1 MVMCLVSVS
10 CPGTKT
16 PLRKNPTLEPIVRIL
31 NAHAIAYQFADTMAG
46 WGCLNQ
52 DWLEFTCVV
61 ETSWG
66 WCKPKFLSEKE
77 WTEIWLPLLEEG
89 KLLMQI
95 HYRINGKLIA
105 HH

>member
-1 MVMCLVSVS
+1 MCLVSVS

-16 PLRKNPTLEPIVRIL
+16 PLRNNTTLKPIVRIL
-31 NAHAIAYQFADTMAG
+31 DAHEIAYQFVDTMAG

-61 ETSWG
+61 ERSWS
-66 WCKPKFLSEKE
+66 WCKPNFLSDKE
-77 WTEIWLPLLEEG
+77 WTEIWHPMLEEG

-95 HYRINGKLIA
+95 HYRSNGNLIA